1 MKTLIV
7 YVHLIAACVAVGIM
21 LIQDLALAKTR
32 GQSLSKLAV
41 EELQRAAKTISMA
54 LVALWVSGLLLVVI
68 GYAENPQQYLLNQ
81 KLWAKFTVVG
91 ILTLNGIALHHFSF
105 PRVVS
110 SRGISGLG
118 NIEKTLVV
126 LTGVVSSVSWLFACY
141 LGIARPWNYTVN
153 YSFVMTVYF
162 SLLIPAC
169 IGGCILIHA
178 LRFFPQDFFREPA
191 HQSFPDAIRHPA
203 HHPVQ
208 PQLARD
214 TVQRS
219 IAPAQKKVRPATH
232 HPEPPLLTDAIQL
245 PDSMRLG
252 NSMQMAKRAS
262 KT

>member
-32 GQSLSKLAV
+32 GQTLSKLAV
-41 EELQRAAKTISMA
+41 EELQRAAKTISLA
-54 LVALWVSGLLLVVI
+54 LIALWISGLLLVAI
-68 GYAENPQQYLLNQ
+68 GYADNPQEYLLNQ

-141 LGIARPWNYTVN
+141 LGIARPWNYTVD
-153 YSFVMTVYF
+153 YSFVMLVYF
-162 SLLIPAC
+162 SLLGPAC
-169 IGGCILIHA
+169 IGGCVLIHA
-178 LRFFPQDFFREPA
+178 LRFFPQDFFRDA
-191 HQSFPDAIRHPA
+191 VNQSFQDVI
-203 HHPVQ
+203 HHSTQ
-208 PQLARD
+208 PQLSREASHH
-214 TVQRS
+214 S
-219 IAPAQKKVRPATH
+219 IAQAQAQKKMRAATH
-232 HPEPPLLTDAIQL
+232 LPEPPLLTDSIQL
-245 PDSMRLG
+245 PDSMRL
-252 NSMQMAKRAS
+252 SPSLPLAKRAT